1 MVRIGSSTEVRRL
14 SRAGIPGTWN
24 LSPRIAQWSCVLFF
38 RPSAFIQGGTVVT
51 SHLRSWIMQKSNC
64 QIKYGD
70 SGSAVTFRCGRY
82 SVAECADCG
91 KSICSDCR
99 TECCGDSFC
108 GLCFDCHLTHYQKC
122 AE

>member
-1 MVRIGSSTEVRRL
+1 MAFARWHTLNVEPVAWY
-14 SRAGIPGTWN
+14 RAMIMRS
-24 LSPRIAQWSCVLFF
+24 LLQ
-38 RPSAFIQGGTVVT
+38 PSAFIQAGTVVT

-64 QIKYGD
+64 QIEHKD

-82 SVAECADCG
+82 SVSECADCG

-108 GLCFDCHLTHYQKC
+108 GLCFDYHLTHY
-122 AE
+122 